1 MRPVLRFKEFTDNW
15 GVCKL
20 SDVCDGFDYGIGAS
34 ATDFNGVHKYIR
46 ITDIDENSHKYIGNP
61 IVSPDCIPERRYL
74 VNTNDILF
82 ARTGASTGKTYLYD
96 EKDSPL
102 YFAGF
107 LIRFNVSKANP
118 SFIFYNTLTR
128 NYNNWIKLTSA
139 RSGQP
144 GINSEELKNYSF
156 QCPSIKEQTK
166 IATFLN
172 LYYKKIELQKEKVDL
187 LKLQKHQIINDIF
200 KIQDKTNYIKLSKL
214 LNQISIKNKNNLDV
228 PVLSVSNKF
237 GFIPQNEQFE
247 EEVASDDKSNYKLVK
262 LNQFAY
268 NPARI
273 NVGSIAKLMEP
284 YSCGQIS
291 PMYICFECDSKINN
305 DFLGY
310 YLLSSTFKKEMQKRL
325 EGSVRMCLTFESMC
339 NIKIS
344 LPGLSEQQLV
354 VNKLKKIDLKIKT
367 EETKLLL
374 LEKYKQGLL
383 QKMFI

>member
-1 MRPVLRFKEFTDNW
+1 MEVVKLKKVANIYDGIHETPNYEDSGVRFVSVEDIKN
-15 GVCKL
+15 L
-20 SDVCDGFDYGIGAS
+20 YQS
-34 ATDFNGVHKYIR
+34 NKYI
-46 ITDIDENSHKYIGNP
+46 SHLDYNKLYTIK
-61 IVSPDCIPERRYL
+61 PEF
-74 VNTNDILF
+74 NDILMTRIGDIGTTSICDKEEPL
-82 ARTGASTGKTYLYD
+82 AYYVSLALIKPISINPNY
-96 EKDSPL
+96 L
-102 YFAGF
+102 YFALQSQLFKKESYKRTIHVAFPKKINLSEIGEC
-107 LIRFNVSKANP
+107 LIPLLEKD
-118 SFIFYNTLTR
+118 
-128 NYNNWIKLTSA
+128 K
-139 RSGQP
+139 
-144 GINSEELKNYSF
+144 
-156 QCPSIKEQTK
+156 QTK

-172 LYYKKIELQKEKVDL
+172 LYYKKIELQKKKVDL